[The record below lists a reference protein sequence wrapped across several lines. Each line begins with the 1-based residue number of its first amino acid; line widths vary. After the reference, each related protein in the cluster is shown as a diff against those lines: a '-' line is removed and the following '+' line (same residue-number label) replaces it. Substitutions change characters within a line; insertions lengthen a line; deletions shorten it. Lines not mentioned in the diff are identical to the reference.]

1 MKILGIESSCDETA
15 IAVLDDN
22 KKNYCDEVFSQINLH
37 QLYGGVVPE
46 IAARSH
52 LEIIHDFTKTS
63 LESHNINLNQ
73 LDAIAV
79 TSGPGL
85 IGGLMIGVNFA
96 QTLAHLLNIP
106 CYGINHLEGHALCV
120 RLSDDVAFPYLVLLA
135 SGGHCQILA
144 VRNVGDYV
152 LYGQTLD
159 DSAGETFDKIAHLL
173 GLAYPGGP
181 EIEKIAQYADD
192 VITLPKP
199 LTNQQNCDFSFSG
212 LKSAIRRKILAE
224 KADAQKSG
232 RESLSKQK
240 IANFAF
246 SLQQNIADIF
256 ANRLTHALARFNDDF
271 NIKNPIIALV
281 GGVASNRVIRQ
292 KLSDFCEVQQVHLVC
307 PPQNLCTDNAAMIA
321 WAGIERIKANN
332 ANTDLTLYPRNPLC
346 Q

>member
-1 MKILGIESSCDETA
+1 MRFFRKLA
-15 IAVLDDN
+15 
-22 KKNYCDEVFSQINLH
+22 LH

-52 LEIIHDFTKTS
+52 LDIIHDFTKTS
-63 LESHNINLNQ
+63 LETHDIKLNQ

-106 CYGINHLEGHALCV
+106 CYAINHLEGHALCV
-120 RLSDDVAFPYLVLLA
+120 RLSDEITFPYLVLLA

-181 EIEKIAQYADD
+181 EIEKAAQSADD
-192 VITLPKP
+192 SIELPKP
-199 LTNQQNCDFSFSG
+199 LTHQQNCDFSFSG
-212 LKSAIRRKILAE
+212 LKSAIRRKIL
-224 KADAQKSG
+224 G
-232 RESLSKQK
+232 RK
-240 IANFAF
+240 
-246 SLQQNIADIF
+246 
-256 ANRLTHALARFNDDF
+256 NR
-271 NIKNPIIALV
+271 I
-281 GGVASNRVIRQ
+281 G
-292 KLSDFCEVQQVHLVC
+292 
-307 PPQNLCTDNAAMIA
+307 
-321 WAGIERIKANN
+321 RIKPTKN
-332 ANTDLTLYPRNPLC
+332 C
-346 Q
+346 QFRF

>member
-15 IAVLDDN
+15 IAVLDES
-22 KKNYCDEVFSQINLH
+22 KKIYCDEVFSQIALH

-63 LESHNINLNQ
+63 LETHDIKLNQ

-106 CYGINHLEGHALCV
+106 CYAINHLEGHALCV
-120 RLSDDVAFPYLVLLA
+120 RLSDDVTFPYLVLLA

-159 DSAGETFDKIAHLL
+159 DSAGETFDKIANLL

-181 EIEKIAQYADD
+181 EIEKIAQHADES
-192 VITLPKP
+192 IELPKP
-199 LTNQQNCDFSFSG
+199 LTHQQNCDFSFSG
-212 LKSAIRRKILAE
+212 LKSSIRRKILAE
-224 KADAQKSG
+224 KSIS
-232 RESLSKQK
+232 ESLSQQK

-256 ANRLTHALARFNDDF
+256 ANRLNHALTRFSEEF

-281 GGVASNRVIRQ
+281 GGVASNKLIRQ
-292 KLSDFCEVQQVHLVC
+292 KLADFCETQQAHLVC

-321 WAGIERIKANN
+321 WAGIERITANN